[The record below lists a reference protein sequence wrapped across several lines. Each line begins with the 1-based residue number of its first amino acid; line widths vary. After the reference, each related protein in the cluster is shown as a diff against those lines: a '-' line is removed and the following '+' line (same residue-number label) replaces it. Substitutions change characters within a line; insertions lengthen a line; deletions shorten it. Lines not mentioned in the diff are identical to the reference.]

1 MPTVLITGANR
12 GIGLDFAR
20 AYAAEGWEV
29 IAANRTSLAPKDF
42 VALGPDLREIR
53 YDATDDASAA
63 GLAARLAGRPLDV
76 LILNAGIS
84 LDEDLPPEAL
94 TLTHWEKVIEVNT
107 WAPFH
112 LAALLEP
119 NLRKGA
125 AKKVV
130 AISSLAASTG
140 TYDRPRQF
148 AYRASKAALNQLM
161 RNLSIDWRDWGAIAL
176 MLRPGRVQ
184 TRMTGFDGPLTA
196 AESVRGMKAVIDA
209 AGPEQSGLHW
219 GHDGQPVP
227 W

>member
-1 MPTVLITGANR
+1 M
-12 GIGLDFAR
+12 
-20 AYAAEGWEV
+20 
-29 IAANRTSLAPKDF
+29 
-42 VALGPDLREIR
+42 
-53 YDATDDASAA
+53 
-63 GLAARLAGRPLDV
+63 
-76 LILNAGIS
+76 NAGIS
-84 LDEDLPPEAL
+84 PDEDLSPETL
-94 TLTHWEKVIEVNT
+94 TLAHWEKVIEVNT

-119 NLRKGA
+119 NLRA
-125 AKKVV
+125 ATGKVA

-161 RNLSIDWRDWGAIAL
+161 RNLSIDWRDWGAMAL
-176 MLRPGRVQ
+176 MLRPERVQ
-184 TRMTGFDGPLTA
+184 ARMTGFDGPLTA
-196 AESVRGMKAVIDA
+196 AESVRAMKAVIDA